1 MCHHCWRP
9 EHDETSYKEAEKHG
23 YCLLKRPAM
32 FEPNSTEPVVTPTF
46 QFLPDVDGQDYVE
59 PNTVNRLI
67 NAVPM
72 RLLEIVRNST

>member
-1 MCHHCWRP
+1 
-9 EHDETSYKEAEKHG
+9 
-23 YCLLKRPAM
+23 M